1 MDHNNFEG
9 QAMTEFRVLF
19 VDHHHF
25 SSRIAAAYFDRYAP
39 RGISAVSAGVSPQP
53 LDQDGISLF
62 TEQGLPRPDERCVSI
77 EECPDHFDLAIALG
91 LKGRDAMPRLP
102 SRLFPLHWDI
112 EVPEEKGDPE
122 SRRRHAGL
130 IESAVKHFFH
140 YGYHDAF
147 FNRTAFFENV
157 FESLNEGVL
166 VHDLSRRIFFFSRG
180 AEKITGVKKEAVL
193 GQDCHDLFSPRLCG
207 NDCVFCKDGD
217 CGNGEAA
224 SYRSAF
230 IAPGDVRK
238 ELSINRVPLKN
249 ETGAVIGAILA
260 ISDATRLVR
269 LEEKSGITRSFSGII
284 GRDHTMLAVFELIR
298 DIGGSDYPVII
309 TGESGTGKELVA
321 AAIHN
326 ESTRRDRTF
335 LAVNCGALPEGI
347 LESELFGHVKG
358 SFTGAIRD
366 KKGRFELADKGTLFL
381 DEIAELTPRMQ
392 VKLLRVLQEG
402 IVEPVGGE
410 IQKKVDVRVI
420 CATNRDL
427 KALIAE
433 GLFRNDLY
441 YRLAVMPIELPP
453 LRNRRGDIELLAGHF
468 LDEYSKKLGKEVLSF
483 SEEAMGLFMRYD
495 WPGNVR
501 QLQNAIQFA
510 LIKCRD
516 RQIRPL
522 HLPSEITD
530 TVIVSTG
537 MPKIKGKA
545 GRHPKL
551 SADAVDQAL
560 ARAGGNKAKAARI
573 LGVGR
578 ATLYNF
584 LNEHPEGRDHRA

>member
-1 MDHNNFEG
+1 
-9 QAMTEFRVLF
+9 MTEFRVLF
-19 VDHHHF
+19 VDNYHY

-39 RGISAVSAGVSPQP
+39 RGITATSAGVSPRP
-53 LDQDGISLF
+53 LDHDCITFFS
-62 TEQGLPRPDERCVSI
+62 EQGLPLPEEQCVSI
-77 EECPDHFDLAIALG
+77 DDYHDHVDLAIAIG
-91 LKGRDAMPRLP
+91 LKKQKPLPSLP

-112 EVPEEKGDPE
+112 DAVKIDDKE

-130 IESAVKHFFH
+130 IENAVKYFFH

-147 FNRTAFFENV
+147 FNRMVFFENV
-157 FESLNEGVL
+157 FESLNEGVM

-180 AEKITGVKKEAVL
+180 AEMITGVKKESVL
-193 GQDCHDLFSPRLCG
+193 GRDCHDLFSPQLCSSE
-207 NDCVFCKDGD
+207 CIFCKG
-217 CGNGEAA
+217 GAYAKLESSSYTAA
-224 SYRSAF
+224 L
-230 IAPGDVRK
+230 IAPGSIRK
-238 ELSINRVPLKN
+238 QLKINRVPLKDEN
-249 ETGAVIGAILA
+249 GTVIGAILVLN
-260 ISDATRLVR
+260 DQTRLAE
-269 LEEKSGITRSFSGII
+269 LEEKLGETHSFSGII

-298 DIGGSDYPVII
+298 DIAGSDYPVII

-326 ESTRRDRTF
+326 ESARRDNMF

-358 SFTGAIRD
+358 AFTGAIRD

-402 IVEPVGGE
+402 VFEPVGGE
-410 IQKKVDVRVI
+410 TRKKVDVRVI
-420 CATNRDL
+420 CASNRDL
-427 KALIAE
+427 KMLIAD
-433 GLFRNDLY
+433 GSFRNDLY

-453 LRNRRGDIELLAGHF
+453 LRKRRNDIALLASHF
-468 LDEYSKKLGKEVLSF
+468 LSEFSKKLEKEVHSF
-483 SEEAMGLFMRYD
+483 SDEAMALLLNYE

-510 LIKCRD
+510 LIKCHD
-516 RQIRPL
+516 RQISPQ

-530 TVIVSTG
+530 AMIVSAPA
-537 MPKIKGKA
+537 PKIKGKA

-551 SADAVDQAL
+551 SADVVNLAL
-560 ARAGGNKAKAARI
+560 SRAGGNKAKAARI

-584 LNEHPEGRDHRA
+584 LHNNAPDKASSL